1 MYFSEF
7 CVGPFNFTQ
16 LYLHIDSGEFLFLEN
31 WRFQGAESTLS
42 AVWISIGTR
51 TRPNCETLWTAT
63 DWTLCEVSTFL
74 FNGITIRQSGSSPSQ
89 TSVHLI
95 CFIFYSNA
103 VLYFAFVFCL
113 LFSFSLHM
121 RDYTRIW
128 CTLTRVLNLCYYE
141 VENTSQI
148 MYLHKWPFIVTLEF
162 LVCVCIICILCTGT
176 GGIHWRTSHGKNSVC
191 SCYSICL
198 MCVTS
203 SSFSNYP
210 FQPQVTIVIYN
221 CCIAVSLAH
230 LGHMQVFAAKIVK
243 TIIINLIRL
252 F

>member
-1 MYFSEF
+1 MKGDNLLQRKTIYSKVDYPWRPCTDLGGPFTYFVTETLRDWLQKISHVDLKMYFSEF

-16 LYLHIDSGEFLFLEN
+16 LYLHIDFGEFLFLEN

-74 FNGITIRQSGSSPSQ
+74 FDGITIRQSGSFPSQ
-89 TSVHLI
+89 TSVRLI

-121 RDYTRIW
+121 RDYTKMW
-128 CTLTRVLNLCYYE
+128 CTLTRVLNLSY
-141 VENTSQI
+141 
-148 MYLHKWPFIVTLEF
+148 
-162 LVCVCIICILCTGT
+162 
-176 GGIHWRTSHGKNSVC
+176 
-191 SCYSICL
+191 
-198 MCVTS
+198 
-203 SSFSNYP
+203 
-210 FQPQVTIVIYN
+210 
-221 CCIAVSLAH
+221 
-230 LGHMQVFAAKIVK
+230 
-243 TIIINLIRL
+243 
-252 F
+252 